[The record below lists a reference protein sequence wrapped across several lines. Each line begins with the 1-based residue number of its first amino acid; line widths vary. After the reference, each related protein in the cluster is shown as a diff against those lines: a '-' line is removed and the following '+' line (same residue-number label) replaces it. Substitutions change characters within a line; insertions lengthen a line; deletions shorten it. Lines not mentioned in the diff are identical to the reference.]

1 MRYYGVRWGV
11 SVSRLG
17 ISRGCGRGNT
27 KGRGLGQ
34 SRSSRFEVMTERS
47 ETFNLLGQ
55 SSSRNSAPTTEKR
68 VARGLEMSCR
78 RHAINLEDMDP
89 GASAWFAQHKGC
101 WPSPC
106 YRHAVG
112 LPETSQTSVRRIHN
126 IQDRGALPR
135 GREKLSAA
143 HTPIPTQGSRVYSS
157 EQHPC
162 PARFLRSP
170 SLSPLLFEGQR
181 VCCRAGVRFSPFEVC
196 ESHEG

>member
-1 MRYYGVRWGV
+1 
-11 SVSRLG
+11 
-17 ISRGCGRGNT
+17 
-27 KGRGLGQ
+27 
-34 SRSSRFEVMTERS
+34 MTERS

-162 PARFLRSP
+162 PPRFLRSP
-170 SLSPLLFEGQR
+170 SPSPLLFEGQR
-181 VCCRAGVRFSPFEVC
+181 VCCRAGVRFSRVC
-196 ESHEG
+196 VRIARRLTAAVLQIPYPGSTQQISCRVRCVVFLLLTLL